1 MSENREQKELVH
13 DQTMSSLST
22 SLDIG
27 KGRSESSVVDKYTAI
42 TPYVMLVNISSYFHF
57 AISKSFVDH

>member
-42 TPYVMLVNISSYFHF
+42 TPYGMLVNI
-57 AISKSFVDH
+57 